1 MASQFEGTHLSCT
14 TPPYAM
20 PPFTYEDNRTLA
32 ITFKTSADVLR
43 VLVPEPLVVNA
54 DNLMTIYVGELN
66 AVHPKQIS
74 YYEAGVMIPASYGSD
89 KGCYMPVLYLDKIL
103 PITIGREVFGYPKFQ
118 ADLSMEV
125 KDGVVHASVMSEG
138 TSLIDATLHM
148 GAPIPPR
155 AFSPRSTFLMKA
167 VPSVTGGS
175 MYDVKHLTTAV
186 LRDEQNT
193 DVRPGKATIRLGS
206 TESDPL
212 GGIPVLE
219 IVSGVYY
226 IGGFALDYGR
236 VVYDYLAKE

>member
-1 MASQFEGTHLSCT
+1 MANQFDGTHLSCT
-14 TPPYAM
+14 TPPYVM
-20 PPFTYEDNRTLA
+20 PPFTYENNRTLA
-32 ITFKTSADVLR
+32 ITFKTSPDVLR
-43 VLVPEPLVVNA
+43 TLVPEPMVVNA
-54 DNLMTIYVGELN
+54 DNLMTIYIGEFNL
-66 AVHPKQIS
+66 ADPKQIS
-74 YYEAGVMIPASYGSD
+74 YYEAGIMIPASYGSD
-89 KGCYMPVLYLDKIL
+89 KGCYMPVLYLDKML

-125 KDGVVHASVMSEG
+125 KDGVVHACVRSEG
-138 TSLIDATLHM
+138 TSLIDATLQM
-148 GAPIPPR
+148 GTPIPPR
-155 AFSPRSTFLMKA
+155 AFSPRSTFLIKA

-175 MYDVKHLTTAV
+175 MYDVKHLTTSV

-212 GGIPVLE
+212 GRIPVLE